1 MRHSNECLIYI
12 AMAHKQKPVYS
23 KDEYISGESLYQ
35 YLHKAMYDIFTGGGG
50 ANTMTPRL
58 YYIFLSQETELSQ
71 KAISEM
77 ARKSLLTIASE
88 DLQLPVEDIC
98 IERGEYGKPY
108 IKDHEEW
115 QFNISHTD
123 GLIVI
128 AVADC
133 PIGIDVE
140 KIREPDYR
148 IAKRFFTKAENEYI
162 GSDIEGRDVR
172 FFEIW
177 TKKEAYIK
185 YIGKGLGEPL
195 GNFDVTS
202 MPEIYQTLRVGEYI
216 LTLCQ
221 CAVHT

>member
-1 MRHSNECLIYI
+1 ME
-12 AMAHKQKPVYS
+12 
-23 KDEYISGESLYQ
+23 
-35 YLHKAMYDIFTGGGG
+35 
-50 ANTMTPRL
+50 PRL
-58 YYIFLSQETELSQ
+58 YYIFLSQQETELSQ

-77 ARKSLLTIASE
+77 AQKSLLTIASE

-108 IKDHEEW
+108 VRDHEEW

-162 GSDIEGRDVR
+162 DSDVEGRDVR

-185 YIGKGLGEPL
+185 YTGKGLREPL

-202 MPEIYQTLRVGEYI
+202 MPEMYQTMRVGEYI
-216 LTLCQ
+216 LALCQ

>member
-1 MRHSNECLIYI
+1 ME
-12 AMAHKQKPVYS
+12 
-23 KDEYISGESLYQ
+23 
-35 YLHKAMYDIFTGGGG
+35 
-50 ANTMTPRL
+50 PRL
-58 YYIFLSQETELSQ
+58 YYIFLSQQETELSQ
-71 KAISEM
+71 KTISEM
-77 ARKSLLTIASE
+77 AQKSLLTIASD

-202 MPEIYQTLRVGEYI
+202 MPEMYQTLRVGEYI

>member
-1 MRHSNECLIYI
+1 ME
-12 AMAHKQKPVYS
+12 
-23 KDEYISGESLYQ
+23 
-35 YLHKAMYDIFTGGGG
+35 
-50 ANTMTPRL
+50 PRL
-58 YYIFLSQETELSQ
+58 YYIFLSQQETELSQ
-71 KAISEM
+71 KTISEM
-77 ARKSLLTIASE
+77 AQKSLLTIASE

-108 IKDHEEW
+108 VRDHEGW
-115 QFNISHTD
+115 QFNISHID

-162 GSDIEGRDVR
+162 DSDVEGRDVR

-185 YIGKGLGEPL
+185 YTGKGLREGL
-195 GNFDVTS
+195 KSFDVTL
-202 MPEIYQTLRVGEYI
+202 MKKMFQTKRVGKYMV
-216 LTLCQ
+216 TLCLDEMDTNI
-221 CAVHT
+221 VL

>member
-1 MRHSNECLIYI
+1 
-12 AMAHKQKPVYS
+12 
-23 KDEYISGESLYQ
+23 
-35 YLHKAMYDIFTGGGG
+35 MYDIFTDGRGD
-50 ANTMTPRL
+50 NTMEPRL
-58 YYIFLSQETELSQ
+58 HYIFLPQQETELSQ
-71 KAISEM
+71 KTISEM

-88 DLQLPVEDIC
+88 ELQLPVEDIC

-140 KIREPDYR
+140 KIREPNYR
-148 IAKRFFTKAENEYI
+148 VAKCFFTKAENEYI
-162 GSDIEGRDVR
+162 DSNNEGRDVR

-177 TKKEAYIK
+177 TKNEAYIK
-185 YIGKGLGEPL
+185 YTGKGLGELL

-202 MPEIYQTLRVGEYI
+202 MPEMYQTMRLGDYI
-216 LTLCQ
+216 VTLCQ
-221 CAVHT
+221 RTAQI